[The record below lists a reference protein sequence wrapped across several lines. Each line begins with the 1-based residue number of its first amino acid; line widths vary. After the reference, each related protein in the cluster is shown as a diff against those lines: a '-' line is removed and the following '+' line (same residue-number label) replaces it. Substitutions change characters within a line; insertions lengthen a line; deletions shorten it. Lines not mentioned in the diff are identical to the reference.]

1 MLLSPI
7 NAMLHLF
14 FVQVTVISY
23 NGIAEPEDNAVE
35 DVLGELREKH
45 AREIVFKAIGQ
56 AINKAIAV
64 SEIIK
69 LQKRIHG
76 LHQDTSISSVSITD
90 VWEPIEEGLV
100 PLEVTRHVSMISIS
114 LSTRLPNKNSP
125 GYPPPCTP
133 NSQNNNKDISNL
145 NIFIISSNQDSTQ
158 LNITMV
164 CNSALM

>member
-35 DVLGELREKH
+35 DVLGELRVHEKH

-100 PLEVTRHVSMISIS
+100 PFVLVQILEDGILFECAIPVGELAVRE
-114 LSTRLPNKNSP
+114 REDA
-125 GYPPPCTP
+125 Y
-133 NSQNNNKDISNL
+133 Q
-145 NIFIISSNQDSTQ
+145 
-158 LNITMV
+158 
-164 CNSALM
+164 